1 MVHDFNTNRNKSEFL
16 DLARGTTCYIKE
28 LQNCWTLYTE
38 SITQTF
44 VEKPLLLR
52 KMLRKNEN
60 HSTKKWDGDGHLG
73 LHFKTFFFF
82 HLYLYLYITRVRL
95 VSSESFY
102 WTRWIVDTCPLLDT
116 CLNPAISSEN
126 FHWTQAL
133 VLLLKAEA

>member
-1 MVHDFNTNRNKSEFL
+1 MVHDFNTNRNISEFL

-73 LHFKTFFFF
+73 LHLKLFFF
-82 HLYLYLYITRVRL
+82 HYINSWIMIHSKDSIEKKPTTSVGFASCHRGSNL
-95 VSSESFY
+95 CCFIQHHSS
-102 WTRWIVDTCPLLDT
+102 WPIKIL
-116 CLNPAISSEN
+116 
-126 FHWTQAL
+126 
-133 VLLLKAEA
+133 